1 MGVAARNA
9 SQQYDIER
17 TTSMLLRHYIRLTQ
31 STKPLKKS
39 FDERLMTVLEDF
51 MK

>member
-1 MGVAARNA
+1 MGVAAGEA
-9 SQQYDIER
+9 SKQYDIER
-17 TTSMLLRHYIRLTQ
+17 TIQILLGHYTRLMQ

-39 FDERLMTVLEDF
+39 LDERLMHVLEEF